1 MKANSLFK
9 ILTLLTL
16 AFILSTPMF
25 SLAHATQITGGTIT
39 SLSKPTDREEINK
52 FKPTDSVYAKGSA
65 LKPLRRYIIYIINDT
80 TLIEGMMIPPSVA
93 NPVTAT
99 ADATGY
105 LAPTLVWASPLKP
118 GNYDIIA
125 DCQDE
130 GVRGYLDDSD
140 AIDDMEINYT
150 AGFFVI
156 PEVPL
161 GAIMALS
168 ACALAFL
175 IKRKI

>member
-1 MKANSLFK
+1 MKANFLFT
-9 ILTLLTL
+9 ILLTFILFTLLL
-16 AFILSTPMF
+16 
-25 SLAHATQITGGTIT
+25 SLAYATQITGGTIT
-39 SLSKPTDREEINK
+39 SISKPTDREEINK
-52 FKPTDSVYAKGSA
+52 FKPTDNVYAKGSA

-80 TLIEGMMIPPSVA
+80 WLEEGMVIPPSVA

-99 ADATGY
+99 TDATGY
-105 LAPTLVWASPLKP
+105 LAPTLIWASPLKP

-130 GVRGYLDDSD
+130 GVKGFLDDSD
-140 AIDDMEINYT
+140 AIDDMEINDT

-156 PEVPL
+156 PEVPF
-161 GAIMALS
+161 GVIMALS